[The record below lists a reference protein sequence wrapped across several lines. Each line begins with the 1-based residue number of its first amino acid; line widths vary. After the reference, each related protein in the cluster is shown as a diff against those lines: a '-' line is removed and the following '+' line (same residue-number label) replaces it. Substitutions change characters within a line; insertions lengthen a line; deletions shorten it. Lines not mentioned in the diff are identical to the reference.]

1 MSIPGS
7 PPSEP
12 ESESEPLDPEG
23 APAVPAGALVSLA
36 RAASDSVRLAARAA
50 GVRAPAGVA
59 EIWRLSWPVML
70 SQVLVN
76 MVSIVDLAMVGRLGT
91 DAVAAVGYA
100 TQSFFI
106 AQSALIAVGFAC
118 VALVARFIG
127 AGDRER
133 ARRAVAAAL
142 QVGMVTA
149 LLLTVPIMMAP
160 RAWLGLLSAEPSVAA
175 RTVPYLRLL
184 LASASLLAL
193 SMVWDAALRADR
205 DTTTPMRIAAAVT
218 LVKITLNLVLIF
230 GLLGAPRLEL
240 VGAGLATIAAQLVG
254 VGCYAAIAMRRSDS
268 VISIGRADLH
278 EGWKLIK
285 DVCRIA
291 LPGVLE
297 RVLLNMA
304 LLSYFSILG
313 RYGTVAVAA
322 YTVGVRI
329 LSFSWI
335 PGIGYAASVATLVG
349 QALGRGEPERAA
361 AIGWRG
367 ARMAL
372 VTAVVLGGAC
382 ALARFRLAA
391 LFLDDAATIAELGP
405 FMLCVAL
412 AQPMLQ
418 THFTL
423 GGAHRG
429 AGDTWTPM
437 VAATVGNWV
446 FRVPLAVLF
455 GVVWHTAL
463 IWIWA
468 ALIADHSARVVWLA
482 WTFRRGRWKSSLSTA

>member
-1 MSIPGS
+1 MSIPG
-7 PPSEP
+7 PSSP
-12 ESESEPLDPEG
+12 ESESESEALDPEG
-23 APAVPAGALVSLA
+23 APAIPAGALVALA
-36 RAASDSVRLAARAA
+36 RTASDSVRLAARAA
-50 GVRAPAGVA
+50 GLRAPTGVA

-76 MVSIVDLAMVGRLGT
+76 MVSIVDIAMVGRLGT

-100 TQSFFI
+100 TQSFFL

-118 VALVARFIG
+118 VALVARLV
-127 AGDRER
+127 ATGDREGP
-133 ARRAVAAAL
+133 RRAVAASL
-142 QVGMVTA
+142 QVGVVTA
-149 LLLTVPIMMAP
+149 LLLTLPIMAAP
-160 RAWLGLLSAEPSVAA
+160 RAWLGLLSAEPAVVV
-175 RTVPYLRLL
+175 RTIPYLRLL
-184 LASASLLAL
+184 LASAPLLAL

-205 DTTTPMRIAAAVT
+205 DTTTPMRIAAVVT
-218 LVKITLNLVLIF
+218 LVKIGLNLVLIF

-240 VGAGLATIAAQLVG
+240 VGAGLATIVAQLVG
-254 VGCYAAIAMRRSDS
+254 VGCYLTVAFRRRDS
-268 VISIGRADLH
+268 VIAIGRSDLRA
-278 EGWKLIK
+278 GRALIK
-285 DVCRIA
+285 DVRRIA

-335 PGIGYAASVATLVG
+335 PGIGYAAAVATLVG
-349 QALGRGEPERAA
+349 QALGRDEPTRATE
-361 AIGWRG
+361 IGWCG

-372 VTAVVLGGAC
+372 ITAVVLGIVC

-391 LFLDDAATIAELGP
+391 LFLDDAATIATLGP

-429 AGDTWTPM
+429 AGDTWTPL

-455 GVVWHTAL
+455 GVLWHTDL
-463 IWIWA
+463 IWIWT
-468 ALIADHSARVVWLA
+468 ALIVDHSARAAWLTWA
-482 WTFRRGRWKSSLSTA
+482 FRKGGWKSSLAKR